1 MEASSSEMIRE
12 LHGDLKRKWKAHGPK
27 VETAWRSFNKSQRA
41 KCMKAGAME
50 GQVLKHSRDALLGNV
65 CKFIPEWNL
74 EDVTDPESNLFLDVL
89 KHRATTS
96 LSEQYRNGHNGTAGD
111 LDLIDEMARTRNLR
125 HIDDFKNCFT
135 VFYESQYGFSF
146 CVTDGQNVK
155 EVLSGMESAIQQRYI
170 IPQSLGELIL
180 QRQLYL
186 LQALNIMIEDVL
198 DQGSKTRDRSQLAKN
213 SKHATAPISNS
224 VSKQVN
230 VKLNSQELSVIASDQ
245 KTSLQE
251 YLSLLRTEPT
261 VLCSGVN
268 VEFFSRPEL
277 VPDEKGRSLPVYT
290 DRYVGPAVFE
300 TIHHAVQGIAIWE
313 SITRLLDLL
322 ERPSTDKLYK
332 STVLQELANMCHFE
346 YARTQALFRRQVST
360 GTGSKWFKRL
370 SNVNDRGG
378 NAKVSMKGNPE
389 ELTRSDP
396 QLHYLL
402 RLCQPETTITKA
414 VEWMQKLTDL
424 YKAHPLEEKLY
435 ERESRT
441 LYDMAAIIVFVQ
453 DLSAVYSTP
462 SSSRKKGTLLVAGL
476 QEVDAAL
483 GQIKKEVD
491 LRDFAAPIDN
501 LLEPGVSQ
509 KALEALDRFVIEKTG
524 TKIESLYQD
533 ELEKAFQDIE
543 EQYQKAKEK
552 SNKDTKADFV
562 PINTAPIDAKDQ
574 IETRRQKEK
583 TRPQHSSI
591 YAITMTTESAEENET
606 VKPPQP
612 VKVSSST
619 AQVFAILFDKAQS
632 RGSVSWTS
640 FEAAMSELGFSVL
653 PRFGSVYTFRP
664 SEDMDIKRPVNF
676 HRPHQSQIEGYMVLI
691 FARRLSR
698 AYGWSENSFITE

>member
-1 MEASSSEMIRE
+1 M
-12 LHGDLKRKWKAHGPK
+12 
-27 VETAWRSFNKSQRA
+27 T
-41 KCMKAGAME
+41 AGAME
-50 GQVLKHSRDALLGNV
+50 GEVLKHSRDASLGHV

-74 EDVTDPESNLFLDVL
+74 KDITDPESNLLLDVL

-111 LDLIDEMARTRNLR
+111 LNLIDEMARTQNLR
-125 HIDDFKNCFT
+125 HVEDFKNCFT
-135 VFYESQYGFSF
+135 LFDESQYGFSF
-146 CVTDGQNVK
+146 CVTAGHSVK
-155 EVLSGMESAIQQRYI
+155 EALSGMESAVQQRWI
-170 IPQSLGELIL
+170 IPQSLGELVL

-213 SKHATAPISNS
+213 SKPATTPLSNS
-224 VSKQVN
+224 MSKQVT
-230 VKLNSQELSVIASDQ
+230 VKLNSRELSAIASEQ
-245 KTSLQE
+245 KSSLQE

-261 VLCSGVN
+261 VLTAGVN

-277 VPDEKGRSLPVYT
+277 IPDEKGRSLPVHT

-300 TIHHAVQGIAIWE
+300 TMYHAVQGIAIWE
-313 SITRLLDLL
+313 SINGLLDLL
-322 ERPSTDKLYK
+322 EKPSTDKLYK
-332 STVLQELANMCHFE
+332 STVLQELSNMCHFE
-346 YARTQALFRRQVST
+346 YARTQALFKRQVST

-370 SNVNDRGG
+370 SNVYDRGG
-378 NAKVSMKGNPE
+378 NAKVSMKGKPE

-396 QLHYLL
+396 LLHYLL
-402 RLCQPETTITKA
+402 RLCQPETTTTQA

-424 YKAHPLEEKLY
+424 YKAHPLERERLY

-441 LYDMAAIIVFVQ
+441 LYDMAAIIIFVQ
-453 DLSAVYSTP
+453 DLSTVYFLP
-462 SSSRKKGTLLVAGL
+462 SSSRKNGTLLVAGL

-524 TKIESLYQD
+524 TKIGSLYQD

-552 SNKDTKADFV
+552 SDKDTKADFV
-562 PINTAPIDAKDQ
+562 PINTAPMDAEDR

-583 TRPQHSSI
+583 TRPEHSST
-591 YAITMTTESAEENET
+591 YAITPTTDSAEENE
-606 VKPPQP
+606 VVESPRP

-619 AQVFAILFDKAQS
+619 AQVFATLFDKAQS

-664 SEDMDIKRPVNF
+664 SEDMDIKRPINI
-676 HRPHQSQIEGYMVLI
+676 HRPHQSQIEGYMILI